1 MTKFV
6 RQKRIIMAIVIIL
19 SLALSVYRITVIQDN
34 IDVSPTAEDA
44 NYYLKD
50 TFETNAFAI
59 ITASFILLFSLSAF
73 FLRKKIKNEIETAEP
88 SVIFTS
94 SLSGF
99 LIIGCIFYYFFY
111 FVKKDTQFTFFIA
124 GIIITALLSAVYLL
138 LNASGKTESLRKT
151 VAWFLVAP
159 VACSALR
166 LLNEFVRRGTSHNPS
181 SSVYLL
187 LSIIAFMLFFL
198 AEGKFKSGTGSPALY
213 MLFGF
218 LSIQLSL
225 TYSLPTLYLS
235 GFWVFPPNVT
245 MLYSAADLTVAMYI
259 AARLF
264 QLKCVEKESI
274 PTGIPVKQS

>member
-1 MTKFV
+1 MTKYL
-6 RQKRIIMAIVIIL
+6 RQKRIIMSIVIIL
-19 SLALSVYRITVIQDN
+19 SLAVSIYRIFVIQNN

-50 TFETNAFAI
+50 TDETVAFAV
-59 ITASFILLFSLSAF
+59 ITVVLLVLFSVCAF
-73 FLRKKIKNEIETAEP
+73 FLRKKMNNEIESVEP

-111 FVKKDTQFTFFIA
+111 FLGDERELSFFVVA
-124 GIIITALLSAVYLL
+124 IIITALISSVYFL
-138 LNASGKTESLRKT
+138 LNASGKAPSRRKAA
-151 VAWFLVAP
+151 AWLSVAP
-159 VACSALR
+159 IACYAFR
-166 LLNEFVRRGTSHNPS
+166 LLNEFMKRGTSHYPS

-198 AEGKFKSGTGSPALY
+198 AEGKFKSGSGNVGTY

-218 LSIQLSL
+218 LSIHLSL

-235 GFWVFPPNVT
+235 AFWVFPT
-245 MLYSAADLTVAMYI
+245 SSELLYAAVDLTVAMYV

-264 QLKCVEKESI
+264 QLKCVGCENEQEQSI
-274 PTGIPVKQS
+274 